1 MFKFKAS
8 DLPEILTR
16 WSARY
21 SVFVPSGS
29 PDNAQMRIWSRR
41 TRKEVRFME
50 PDEYTNLIVAPKGFV
65 FGEREE
71 LFRWEGNEKTCTA
84 ISAPSSSSLQEE
96 DKILFGLRPCDTYGL
111 AYMDRFFLGEH
122 HDINYHLRRQHV
134 FIVAVNCLE
143 AGPECYC
150 ASMGTGPFAEI
161 TAHTEY
167 GMQAGKGYDLLLT
180 PDYGPDHKK
189 GEKGENDWYWVEAG
203 SDRGKALL
211 SHVAPLLYRDLEFTG
226 RRRKKAL
233 QEDALKTFRR
243 TLDTS
248 TVRQVLAA
256 HFKDEEWDA
265 IASSC
270 IACTGCTRVCPTC
283 TCFTTEEE
291 QDTPH
296 SGTRVRVWDSC
307 QSVSFTRNAEFH
319 NPRSKTSAVRYRIYD
334 KLQYIE
340 ERFGMKGCTGCGRC
354 AAVCPASIDMVDIM
368 ARMKERTPHEV
379 LEAPA
384 PAVNVHY
391 EREERLFD
399 PQPYTPLVA
408 EIIDI
413 FEEAKGIKRFTVRYR
428 DRPNQ
433 GRPAL
438 RGQFFMLTVFGA
450 GEIAISV
457 PFSDRVKDAFTF
469 YVKKVGKVT
478 TAMHNLKVGDMMGLR
493 GPFGVPL
500 PYETLKAPAWA
511 MRPCAQ
517 RWSGPSKTSRT
528 SGASPLWRALRPM
541 TGCCSRT
548 TCANGRKSP
557 ASRCT
562 TRSPSL
568 RIR

>member
-428 DRPNQ
+428 DPPQSRPPRPARPVLHADRVRRGGNRHFRAVQRPREGCLHLLRQKGRQ
-433 GRPAL
+433 GHHGHAQPEGRGHDGPARAVRRAPAL
-438 RGQFFMLTVFGA
+438 RDAEGTRSA
-450 GEIAISV
+450 GRRLRRGPCARARNAG
-457 PFSDRVKDAFTF
+457 PGHRKQA
-469 YVKKVGKVT
+469 
-478 TAMHNLKVGDMMGLR
+478 GLR
-493 GPFGVPL
+493 AHRHYGERFDL
-500 PYETLKAPAWA
+500 
-511 MRPCAQ
+511 
-517 RWSGPSKTSRT
+517 
-528 SGASPLWRALRPM
+528 
-541 TGCCSRT
+541 
-548 TCANGRKSP
+548 
-557 ASRCT
+557 
-562 TRSPSL
+562 
-568 RIR
+568 